1 MRPQPGCTCGSNG
14 NLARISVCQDD
25 EEEMASVIKRT
36 LDWGSINLGFDVNCT
51 FKYLALLFQM
61 KKICKRKKA
70 VSQGLIP
77 SSSIYIHMC
86 TLYTH
91 TNTYIPRVSP
101 TGFLRPF
108 RCCVTGPTPGLT
120 SSTQCAVRVWVCVYT
135 HIHNTLPPSIKN
147 REDTRQHFYL
157 SVCPKNSPR

>member
-1 MRPQPGCTCGSNG
+1 MCSNPCESEVMCFRPESNRG
-14 NLARISVCQDD
+14 PYGVL
-25 EEEMASVIKRT
+25 
-36 LDWGSINLGFDVNCT
+36 T
-51 FKYLALLFQM
+51 FLSAALSTTELWWQM
-61 KKICKRKKA
+61 DHRKSNRQKA
-70 VSQGLIP
+70 VSQDLIP

-91 TNTYIPRVSP
+91 TNTYIPRVNP

-108 RCCVTGPTPGLT
+108 RCFVTGPTPGLT
-120 SSTQCAVRVWVCVYT
+120 SSTQCAVRMWVCVYT

-147 REDTRQHFYL
+147 RENTRQNFYL